1 MEWVEVE
8 TLPMECQDCQEEECY
23 NCDHAGKRWQPAK
36 EDRLLLRRKGL
47 VKAIER
53 LQRQIEEID
62 RELRGNRE

>member
-1 MEWVEVE
+1 MEWMEVE
-8 TLPMECQDCQEEECY
+8 TLPMECQNCQEAGCY
-23 NCDHAGKRWQPAK
+23 NCDHAGKRWQLSK

-47 VKAIER
+47 VTAIER

>member
-23 NCDHAGKRWQPAK
+23 NGDHAGKRWQPAK
-36 EDRLLLRRKGL
+36 EDRLLLRRKVL
-47 VKAIER
+47 VTAKAR